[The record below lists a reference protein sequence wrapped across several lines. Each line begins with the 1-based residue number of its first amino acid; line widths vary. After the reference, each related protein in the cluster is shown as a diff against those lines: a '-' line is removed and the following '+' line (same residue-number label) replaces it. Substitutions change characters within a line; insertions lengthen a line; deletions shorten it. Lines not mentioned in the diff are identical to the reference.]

1 MNFNSRFILAMTLAL
16 MAACAGCASTLPKPI
31 NANGSANPS
40 VAVAEA
46 EVHYA
51 NLANDVASYK
61 ATCRANMSTV
71 GCSASAIATL
81 DQANEKAW
89 AALQAAENAVRTMPA
104 GSAGID
110 QALAYAQAALAFL
123 QSLDPKH

>member
-1 MNFNSRFILAMTLAL
+1 VNRIILAMTLAL
-16 MAACAGCASTLPKPI
+16 AVVCAGCASTLPKPV
-31 NANGSANPS
+31 NANGSVNPS
-40 VAVAEA
+40 VAVAKA

-51 NLANDVASYK
+51 NIANDIASYK
-61 ATCRANMSTV
+61 TTCHANMATV
-71 GCSASAIATL
+71 GCSASAIAAL

>member
-1 MNFNSRFILAMTLAL
+1 VNRIILAMTLAL
-16 MAACAGCASTLPKPI
+16 MAACAGCASTLPKPV
-31 NANGSANPS
+31 NANGTANPS
-40 VAVAEA
+40 VAVA

-61 ATCRANMSTV
+61 ATCHANMATI
-71 GCSASAIATL
+71 GCSQSAITAL

-89 AALQAAENAVRTMPA
+89 TALQAAERAVRTMPA

>member
-1 MNFNSRFILAMTLAL
+1 MTLAI
-16 MAACAGCASTLPKPI
+16 AAICAGCQNTLPKPT
-31 NANGSANPS
+31 NANGSVNPQ

-46 EVHYA
+46 EVAYA
-51 NLANDVASYK
+51 NAAHSVASYK
-61 ATCRANMSTV
+61 ATCHANMATV
-71 GCSASAIATL
+71 GCSAAAIAAL

-89 AALQAAENAVRTMPA
+89 AALQAAETAVRTLPE

-123 QSLDPKH
+123 QSLNP